1 MRMFAALIAS
11 ALLSAAAP
19 VSAAPI
25 AVNPNW
31 GVLFP
36 AEQAASLTRQ
46 CSRTTPRP
54 QGAWQPLP
62 SDIARL
68 DPALTALLAGKS
80 LQPAAYY
87 RQYGG
92 LVVNGRH
99 IIYVNGARNA
109 VVKNDWHTKAISICD
124 GGQLA
129 FGVEWDPASGTFS
142 GFAFNGAL

>member
-11 ALLSAAAP
+11 ALLWAGAAP
-19 VSAAPI
+19 AAPM
-25 AVNPNW
+25 AVNPDW
-31 GVLFP
+31 GVVFP
-36 AEQAASLTRQ
+36 AEQAVSLTRQ
-46 CSRTTPRP
+46 CSRTAPRP
-54 QGAWQPLP
+54 EGAWLPLP

-68 DPALTALLAGKS
+68 DPALTSLLAGKS

-99 IIYVNGARNA
+99 VIYVNGVRNA
-109 VVKNDWHTKAISICD
+109 VVRGDWHTQAISICD

-129 FGVEWDPASGTFS
+129 FGVEYDPATGSFAH
-142 GFAFNGAL
+142 FAFNGAL

>member
-1 MRMFAALIAS
+1 MRMLAALIAS
-11 ALLSAAAP
+11 ALLWTASTA
-19 VSAAPI
+19 AAPI

-36 AEQAASLTRQ
+36 AEQAAALTRQ
-46 CSRTTPRP
+46 CSRPAPRP

-68 DPALTALLAGKS
+68 DQALTALLAGKS

-99 IIYVNGARNA
+99 LIYVNGARNA
-109 VVKNDWHTKAISICD
+109 VVKNDWHSRAISICD

-129 FGVEWDPASGTFS
+129 FGVEWDPASGAFS
-142 GFAFNGAL
+142 NFAFNGAL

>member
-1 MRMFAALIAS
+1 MRMFAALIAP
-11 ALLSAAAP
+11 ALLLAAPAAAAP
-19 VSAAPI
+19 MAVS
-25 AVNPNW
+25 PNW
-31 GVLFP
+31 GVIFP
-36 AEQAASLTRQ
+36 AERAPALARQ
-46 CSRTTPRP
+46 CSREAPRAE
-54 QGAWQPLP
+54 GAWQPLP

-68 DPALTALLAGKS
+68 EPALTSLLIGKS

-109 VVKNDWHTKAISICD
+109 VVQGDWHTQAISICD

-129 FGVEWDPASGTFS
+129 FGVEWDPATGSFAH
-142 GFAFNGAL
+142 FAFNGAL